1 MRQATSENTGQAG
14 VAPLSPRAGILALLA
29 SPVGGE
35 GALRAAIAS
44 IPEAQIPL
52 LLERI
57 AWHRIDGL
65 AHRAVRRLAPADLHP
80 WLRFSLK
87 RRHQRVAAATLVQG
101 LALAEV
107 LEVLDRNGIP
117 AIVMRGIR
125 HAEWIYGDPGARP
138 FEDHDLLVQPGD
150 RAPVAAALRRLG
162 FEPSAPA
169 LFRRGGVLIDLH
181 TEPLGAGRRPTR
193 RELFPIAVTRLFR
206 RAATGRVAG
215 APALILES
223 ADEILL
229 LAVHLVKH
237 SFDRLVRIA
246 DLAHAVAV
254 HGGTIDWPL
263 LHERAVAVR
272 LERVLARAFEAAA
285 MLGVVIPDPFRGA
298 PAGRL
303 ERALMDRVGRLVPMP
318 WTGEMLMARSAGDML
333 SGFRFLMDALLP
345 AGEVPAG
352 PLARAAALPRR
363 AVAVTHGAVRWI
375 ADRSGR

>member
-1 MRQATSENTGQAG
+1 MRQATFKSTDQAG
-14 VAPLSPRAGILALLA
+14 VAPLSPRTGILALLA
-29 SPVGGE
+29 SPANGE
-35 GALRAAIAS
+35 GALRAALAS
-44 IPEAQIPL
+44 IPEARLPH

-65 AHRAVRRLAPADLHP
+65 AHRAVRRFAPGDVHP

-87 RRHQRVAAATLVQG
+87 RRHQRIAAATLAQG

-107 LEVLDRNGIP
+107 LEDLDRNGIP

-125 HAEWIYGDPGARP
+125 HAEWIYGDPGVRP
-138 FEDHDLLVQPGD
+138 FEDHDVLVQPGD
-150 RAPVAAALRRLG
+150 RAPAVAALRRLG
-162 FEPSAPA
+162 FEQPAPA

-181 TEPLGAGRRPTR
+181 TDPLGAGRRPTR
-193 RELFPIAVTRLFR
+193 REIFPIAVTRLFR
-206 RAATGRVAG
+206 RAAGGRVAG
-215 APALILES
+215 APALILDS

-263 LHERAVAVR
+263 LHERAVAIR

-285 MLGVVIPDPFRGA
+285 MLAVAIPDPFRDA

-303 ERALMDRVGRLVPMP
+303 ERALMDRVGRLVPVP
-318 WTGEMLMARSAGDML
+318 WTGELLMVRSAGDL
-333 SGFRFLMDALLP
+333 VSGLRFLMDALLP
-345 AGEVPAG
+345 AGELPAR
-352 PLARAAALPRR
+352 PLGRAAALPRR
-363 AVAVTHGAVRWI
+363 AVAVTNGAVRWI
-375 ADRSGR
+375 ADRRGR